1 MSEREGRGAGGDAIV
16 VLENVWKV
24 FGESAAAAIAAA
36 REEGLSKAQVASRF
50 GCVLGVAGASI
61 EVRRGEIF
69 CIMGLSGSGKSTLLR
84 HINRLLEPSAGRVLV
99 EGGNVLE
106 MNEKQLRTLRA
117 SRIGMVFQS
126 FALLPHR
133 TVRENVALPL
143 EVQGA
148 SLNDRFD
155 LAEAAL
161 EKVDLGGWGDRHP
174 ADLSGGMQQR
184 VGLARALAADPAI
197 LLMDEPFSALDPL
210 IRRQL
215 QDQFV
220 HLCRELGKTAVF
232 ITHDLDEAIRIGS
245 RVAIMKDGAIIQ
257 TGTAE
262 EIVSDPQDAYIADFV
277 ANISRLHV
285 VHAHRIMEPLEAY
298 RRRSRDAIAPQ
309 QMTRCNSDATL
320 AELIDICASTDA
332 PVGVNG
338 PDGEVV
344 GVIDK
349 TRLLEGIRGGT

>member
-1 MSEREGRGAGGDAIV
+1 MTNRCDSIAALR
-16 VLENVWKV
+16 NVWKI
-24 FGESAAAAIAAA
+24 FGSRSTEALAAA
-36 REEGLSKAQVASRF
+36 RDGGMSKAEVLKRF
-50 GCVLGVAGASI
+50 GCVVGVADASI
-61 EVRRGEIF
+61 TVNRGEIF

-84 HINRLLEPSAGRVLV
+84 HINRLLEPTAGQVLI
-99 EGGNVLE
+99 EGEDILTKSDRE
-106 MNEKQLRTLRA
+106 LRAIRA
-117 SRIGMVFQS
+117 SRIGMVFQNFS
-126 FALLPHR
+126 LLPHR

-148 SLNDRFD
+148 SLNVRFAR
-155 LAEAAL
+155 AEAAL
-161 EKVDLGGWGDRHP
+161 QKVDLGGWGDRRP

-220 HLCRELGKTAVF
+220 HLSRELGKTAVF

-245 RVAIMKDGAIIQ
+245 RIAIMKDGSIIQ

-262 EIVSDPQDAYIADFV
+262 EIVADPQDDYIADFV

-285 VHAHRIMEPLEAY
+285 VHAHRIMEPVDAY
-298 RRRSRDAIAPQ
+298 QARVPGSSALNGLAR
-309 QMTRCNSDATL
+309 TRTDATI
-320 AELIDICASTDA
+320 ADLIDISAATDEPIA
-332 PVGVNG
+332 VT
-338 PDGEVV
+338 DGDGQVV
-344 GVIDK
+344 GIVDK
-349 TRLLEGIRGGT
+349 GRLLRSIRGEGAAS

>member
-1 MSEREGRGAGGDAIV
+1 MTETSDPIA

-24 FGESAAAAIAAA
+24 FGERSGEALVAA
-36 REEGLSKAQVASRF
+36 RDEGLAKAEVLEQF
-50 GCVLGVAGASI
+50 GCVVGVADASI
-61 EVRRGEIF
+61 RVNRGEIF

-84 HINRLLEPSAGRVLV
+84 HINRLLEPTAGRILI
-99 EGGNVLE
+99 EGEDILAKSDRE
-106 MNEKQLRTLRA
+106 LRAIRA
-117 SRIGMVFQS
+117 SRIGMVFQNFS
-126 FALLPHR
+126 LLPHR

-148 SLNDRFD
+148 SLNVRFAR
-155 LAEAAL
+155 AEAAL
-161 EKVDLGGWGDRHP
+161 EKVDLAGWGDRLP

-184 VGLARALAADPAI
+184 VGLARALAADPAM

-220 HLCRELGKTAVF
+220 HLTRELGKTAVF

-245 RVAIMKDGAIIQ
+245 RIAIMKDGAIIQ

-262 EIVSDPQDAYIADFV
+262 EIVADPQDAYIADFV

-285 VHAHRIMEPLEAY
+285 VHAHRIMERVDAY
-298 RRRSRDAIAPQ
+298 QARMPGFSPSNGFASSR
-309 QMTRCNSDATL
+309 TDATI
-320 AELIDICASTDA
+320 ADLIDISAATDE
-332 PVGVNG
+332 PISIT
-338 PDGEVV
+338 DGEGRVV
-344 GVIDK
+344 GIIDK
-349 TRLLEGIRGGT
+349 SRLLRSIRGESAAS